1 MKKNLEKNDIN
12 FKAFKWFHATSGSGG
27 AMLIAAIQATFF
39 SVFMTD
45 TMNIPTKV
53 CSLIMLIATLWDA
66 INDPIMGVIADRT
79 HTKWG
84 RYRPYFIPAPIL
96 LTIFA
101 TLLWLNPSFSVK
113 GKVIWVL
120 IMYIGYGMTVTMYTM
135 PQTAILPACIK
146 DNDKRN
152 EVISLGA
159 GISALA
165 FTVGTSFTENVKAF
179 FENTLHFQNGYIPIM
194 LCCGVMA
201 LISFWGLFSTSKE
214 KYVVKTEKV
223 SVKDSLGKV
232 LKHTELYP
240 IILVWVVAS
249 VGYGLNFSSTIYY
262 LTYYLGRPDLISKYM
277 LITSVGGLLSMFVI
291 MPYLLKKLH
300 SGHKALIVSQVV
312 SIICYGILFFVGK
325 YNLIIFFVLSVFA
338 GMFSTMQNAL
348 VNVLVNDA
356 IDYLQWKD
364 NISANGV
371 ISSIK
376 GFAQK
381 CGNTITSSGLL
392 FVLGMAGYV
401 SGDIAGQ
408 PASAKFAINFMRF
421 GAPVI
426 LGLIIII
433 ALRFNPA
440 EKHKKEIEEMKSK
453 EL

>member
-1 MKKNLEKNDIN
+1 MKTKDNS
-12 FKAFKWFHATSGSGG
+12 FRAFKWFHATSGSGG

-45 TMNIPTKV
+45 TMNLPTKV
-53 CSLIMLIATLWDA
+53 CSGIMFIATLWDA
-66 INDPIMGVIADRT
+66 VNDPIMGVVADRT

-84 RYRPYFIPAPIL
+84 RYRPYFIPAPL
-96 LTIFA
+96 LLMFFS
-101 TLLWLNPSFSVK
+101 TLLWLNPSFSVR

-120 IMYIGYGMTVTMYTM
+120 VMYIGYGMTVTMYTM

-159 GISALA
+159 GISAVA
-165 FTVGTSFTENVKAF
+165 FTVGTSFTQDVKNF
-179 FENTLHFQNGYIPIM
+179 FENTMHFKNGYIPIM
-194 LCCGVMA
+194 LCCSVLA
-201 LISFWGLFSTSKE
+201 IISFWGLFATSKE
-214 KYVVKTEKV
+214 KYVVQTEKV
-223 SVKDSLGKV
+223 SIKDSLGKV
-232 LKHTELYP
+232 LKHKEIYS
-240 IILVWVVAS
+240 IILVWSVAAIS
-249 VGYGLNFSSTIYY
+249 YGLNFSSTIYY
-262 LTYYLGRPDLISKYM
+262 LTYYLGRSDLISKYM
-277 LITSVGGLLSMFVI
+277 LITSIGGLLSMFVI
-291 MPYLLKKLH
+291 MPWLLKVLH
-300 SGHKALIVSQVV
+300 SGHKALIVSQTI
-312 SIICYGILFFVGK
+312 SIICYAILFFTGK
-325 YNLIIFFVLSVFA
+325 YNLIFFFILSVFA

-364 NISANGV
+364 GISANGV

-392 FVLGMAGYV
+392 FVLGTAGYV
-401 SGDIAGQ
+401 AGDVTGQ
-408 PASAKFAINFMRF
+408 PESAKFAINFMRF

-440 EKHKKEIEEMKSK
+440 EKHKKEIEDMKSK
-453 EL
+453 EV